1 MKSFTASVRQ
11 GQTTENVGAQ
21 QFQADIFFRPPYM
34 ATVELDTGNVTEMH
48 CMSTFVLIGMHV
60 RPVRTYSEL
69 NGLVQVYNSARNTN
83 RNALILGDFNADCSY
98 FGPTDKQQNI
108 LYREKGVFEWL
119 VQDGQK
125 TNADSTSSCTY
136 DR

>member
-1 MKSFTASVRQ
+1 MKSFTATVQQ
-11 GQTTENVGAQ
+11 GQTTEYVGRQ
-21 QFQADIFFRPPYM
+21 RFQADIFFRPPYV
-34 ATVELDTGNVTEMH
+34 ATVELDTRKVTEMH
-48 CMSTFVLIGMHV
+48 CMSKFVLIGMHV

-83 RNALILGDFNADCSY
+83 ENALILGDFNADCSY
-98 FGPTDKQQNI
+98 FGPVDRQQNI
-108 LYREKGVFEWL
+108 LYKEKGVFKWL

>member
-1 MKSFTASVRQ
+1 MKSFTATIQQGEITEYVGRQ
-11 GQTTENVGAQ
+11 R
-21 QFQADIFFRPPYM
+21 FQADIFFRPPYV
-34 ATVELDTGNVTEMH
+34 ASVELDTGKVTEMH
-48 CMSTFVLIGMHV
+48 CMSKFVLIGMHV

-83 RNALILGDFNADCSY
+83 ENALILGDFNADCSY
-98 FGPTDKQQNI
+98 FGPVDRLQNI

-119 VQDGQK
+119 VEDGQK
-125 TNADSTSSCTY
+125 TNTGKRSCTY